1 MSSWTSITRREN
13 QLQKQTEAKTKLFN
27 QVLNQTSSASGR
39 PMEENRSLWKRIC
52 PDKRKNK
59 KNFLRKYITGS
70 GSNELSDLLM
80 LLISTTKQLSQLSFA
95 KQLKTNKN
103 QHSHINKHTHTMLL
117 SLRRRIMKTKQSMI
131 KKEFLNSSRS
141 AQWAGLC
148 FRRTDRKSVV

>member
-39 PMEENRSLWKRIC
+39 PMELWKRIC
-52 PDKRKNK
+52 PDERKN
-59 KNFLRKYITGS
+59 ITGS

-80 LLISTTKQLSQLSFA
+80 LLISTTKQLGQLSFA

-141 AQWAGLC
+141 AHRAELC
-148 FRRTDRKSVV
+148 FRRTNFSRNGNVLNKL